1 MLSEYS
7 LNKKP
12 NFGLIEVICG
22 SMFSGKTEE
31 LIRRIKKAKHYK
43 YKTIVFKP
51 KIDSRS
57 HGNYISTHKNNKHEA
72 YTVSNENE
80 ILKKSK
86 SYQVIGID
94 EAQFFRNS
102 LVTICN
108 KLANEGK
115 RIIVAGLDMDF
126 KGKPFGPMPYLMATA
141 EFVSKLHAVCAKT
154 GEMANYTHRKSKDKR
169 LIKIGNDNEYEA
181 ISRISFFN
189 KKNIL

>member
-1 MLSEYS
+1 M
-7 LNKKP
+7 
-12 NFGLIEVICG
+12 
-22 SMFSGKTEE
+22 
-31 LIRRIKKAKHYK
+31 
-43 YKTIVFKP
+43 
-51 KIDSRS
+51 
-57 HGNYISTHKNNKHEA
+57 
-72 YTVSNENE
+72 SNENE

-86 SYQVIGID
+86 NYQVIGID